1 MGEAG
6 HAPTAVFAAR
16 LDRAMRT
23 RVDGETGRAWTNR
36 SLSEALGRR
45 GHAASHAKIGR
56 LRRAESQP
64 DFADIEA
71 LAAALGVPVRYF
83 FPDPD
88 DDDDGERRV
97 LAAMASSPH
106 VRAVAMRL
114 AEQGPIS
121 AQAAEA
127 IISIMEQVQRLDNDR
142 AGG

>member
-1 MGEAG
+1 MTGEAG

-36 SLSEALGRR
+36 SLSEALKQR

-71 LAAALGVPVRYF
+71 LAAALEVPVRYF
-83 FPDPD
+83 FPDP

-142 AGG
+142 PGG